1 MLKTS
6 LNYLLEICV
15 ELNILLFIWQPHSE
29 APIHNF
35 ILLLKMADFS
45 VLDIYSYFLS
55 YNRFIREKQMGR
67 LAIRCLSKGEFCFD
81 N

>member
-45 VLDIYSYFLS
+45 LLDIYSYFLS
-55 YNRFIREKQMGR
+55 YNRFIREKQMVCMKPQAR
-67 LAIRCLSKGEFCFD
+67 E
-81 N
+81 